1 MTPTNLN
8 ADTQVQ
14 DAANNWWNPLG
25 TDTKYELA
33 AKHGLFTDFS
43 SFPERF
49 PEESILSIYLK
60 EVQPPTPS
68 LDWDLY
74 PGNEAGAFDHLDH
87 DPGTFPLDIPGLT
100 AAAAK
105 EEDTVGGE
113 IEKQVYKIDIFQS
126 ESILGNDF
134 LKVTDVLKPRF
145 VGGIVYCEGDSITI
159 NNMADVAKY
168 NGVGKKKMELKS
180 TLFLSKES
188 LITLL
193 NKL

>member
-1 MTPTNLN
+1 MQ
-8 ADTQVQ
+8 AS
-14 DAANNWWNPLG
+14 AN
-25 TDTKYELA
+25 TKYW
-33 AKHGLFTDFS
+33 FS
-43 SFPERF
+43 SIHE
-49 PEESILSIYLK
+49 IYQA
-60 EVQPPTPS
+60 EHPTP
-68 LDWDLY
+68 
-74 PGNEAGAFDHLDH
+74 
-87 DPGTFPLDIPGLT
+87 
-100 AAAAK
+100 AAAK